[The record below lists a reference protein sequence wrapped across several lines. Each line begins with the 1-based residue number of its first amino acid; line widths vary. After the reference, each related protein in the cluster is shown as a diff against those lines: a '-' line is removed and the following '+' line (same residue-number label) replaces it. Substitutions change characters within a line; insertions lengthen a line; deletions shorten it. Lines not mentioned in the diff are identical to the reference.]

1 MMSSPK
7 LAHTLLIPGKR
18 SWTLAGS
25 RAFGGVYIVEYGLAL
40 LIDKAC
46 EKLLRIPEHQRP
58 SEDLRGCIECG
69 ETWDKL
75 AAHEQQAEESGDR
88 AGWELE
94 RGECNGQAM
103 PLR

>member
-1 MMSSPK
+1 
-7 LAHTLLIPGKR
+7 
-18 SWTLAGS
+18 
-25 RAFGGVYIVEYGLAL
+25 VYIVEYGLAL

-75 AAHEQQAEESGDR
+75 AAHEQQA
-88 AGWELE
+88 
-94 RGECNGQAM
+94 
-103 PLR
+103 